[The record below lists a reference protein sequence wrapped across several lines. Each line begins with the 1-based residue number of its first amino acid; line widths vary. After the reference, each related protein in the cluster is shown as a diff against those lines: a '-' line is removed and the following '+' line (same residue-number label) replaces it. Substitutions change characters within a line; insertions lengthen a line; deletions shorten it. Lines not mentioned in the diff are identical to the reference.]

1 MANRTEQRVIPIY
14 PVQGSSTGE
23 YREMVVDSSGRPV
36 SPGTDA
42 TNIDQIAHNQVS
54 VGSGGSLIVAERSG
68 RSSVLIVNHGTT
80 VVYLGGQNVNVTTG
94 LYLAGVAG
102 ASVSIPGGAAIY
114 GKAASGSQT
123 VSYMEVF

>member
-14 PVQGSSTGE
+14 PVQGSPGD

-36 SPGTDA
+36 APGTDV

-54 VGSGGSLIVAERSG
+54 VGSGGSLIVAERAG

-80 VVYLGGQNVNVTTG
+80 VVYLGGQNVNVGTG

-123 VSYMEVF
+123 VSYMEVY